1 MNLDGL
7 KVSGC
12 SLVTPVSLHLGE
24 AASSTDL
31 TISLVL
37 LKLLWGPPLGNLDTK
52 KSLTHSENGH
62 IVGVAT

>member
-31 TISLVL
+31 GLVL

-52 KSLTHSENGH
+52 KSLTHSEDGH
-62 IVGVAT
+62 IVGVAK

>member
-7 KVSGC
+7 KVSGS

-31 TISLVL
+31 GLVL

-52 KSLTHSENGH
+52 KSLTHSEDGH
-62 IVGVAT
+62 IVGVAS